1 MPRLSLLLG
10 RAVLLSL
17 GIVLFGVGSSS
28 SQADEPKKIV
38 LLHSYGRATAPY
50 DAFVTTFRAD
60 LLRALPEQ
68 AVLYDFSLE
77 IGRPG
82 FSRENEGP
90 IVQVLR
96 ARFAD
101 MKLDLVVSVG
111 TPATRFY
118 VRHREELFPGVPVL
132 EVADERTTSVATLK
146 RGDSVVGS
154 KVSGAQVVTGIL
166 DLLPETTTVA
176 VVVGSSP
183 GEQFWAT
190 ELRKDFA
197 PFENRVEFVWL
208 DNLPLSEV
216 RERVAALRPGAVVV
230 YVLFQVD
237 AAGIAYEQDYAIKEL
252 YSAASVPMFGFF
264 ESQIGQGMVGGPLLS
279 VKELGVIGAS
289 AAKRMLSGE
298 APKDAAVFLGPT
310 APQFDWRE
318 LQRWHINENLLP
330 PGSVLRFRPPS
341 MWEEYKFTAI
351 ASFAVLLFQ
360 AALITALVVQRVRR
374 QRAEHEAFSLSRRL
388 LTAHEDERRRLA
400 RELHDDVTQRLARL
414 AIDAARFEKI
424 GPRAQDG
431 APQSLHHGLV
441 RLSEDVHALSYRLHP
456 SILDDLGLAEAL
468 KAECEHVSRREPVR
482 VEVELDQV
490 PDGLPNDV
498 ALCIFRVVQEA
509 LRNIARHAK
518 ASIAIV
524 SLALKDGGLLL
535 AIRDNGVG
543 FDVDALQSR
552 HSLGRA
558 GMGERVRL
566 LGGTF
571 GIKSAFGQGT
581 TVSAWVPLK
590 VASS

>member
-1 MPRLSLLLG
+1 MFQLSLSLG

-28 SQADEPKKIV
+28 SEAAEPKKIL
-38 LLHSYGRATAPY
+38 LLHSYGQEGAPL
-50 DAFVTTFRAD
+50 DAFVNSFRTEM
-60 LLRALPEQ
+60 LRTWPEN
-68 AVLYDFSLE
+68 AALYDFSLE
-77 IGRPG
+77 TGRPDIG
-82 FSRENEGP
+82 ENEGA

-96 ARFAD
+96 ARFAA
-101 MKLDLVVSVG
+101 MRLDLVVMLG
-111 TPATRFY
+111 AQAARFY
-118 VRHREELFPGVPVL
+118 TRNREELFPAVPILVI
-132 EVADERTTSVATLK
+132 ADKRTAPVEALK
-146 RGDSVVGS
+146 RGDSVVGIKIS
-154 KVSGAQVVTGIL
+154 APQAVKGIL
-166 DLLPETTTVA
+166 ELLPETTTIA
-176 VVVGSSP
+176 MIFGSSS
-183 GEQFWAT
+183 GEQFWAE
-190 ELRKDFA
+190 ELRKDLA
-197 PFENRVEFVWL
+197 PFEGRVKFVWL
-208 DNLPLSEV
+208 DNLMLSEV
-216 RERVAALRPGAVVV
+216 REDVAALLPGAVALYVV
-230 YVLFQVD
+230 FQVD
-237 AAGIAYEQDYAIKEL
+237 AAGIPYNQEYAIREIH
-252 YSAASVPMFGFF
+252 AASKVPLFGLF
-264 ESQIGQGMVGGPLLS
+264 ENQVGQGMVGGALIS
-279 VKELGVIGAS
+279 GAEQAVV
-289 AAKRMLSGE
+289 AAGTASRVLRGE
-298 APKDAAVFLGPT
+298 APQEAAIFLGPT

-318 LQRWHINENLLP
+318 LQRWHIDENLLP
-330 PGSVLRFRPPS
+330 PGSVVRFRPPS

-351 ASFAVLLFQ
+351 ASFAVLLLQ
-360 AALITALVVQRVRR
+360 AALIIALVVQRARR
-374 QRAEHEAFSLSRRL
+374 QHAEREALSLSSRL

-414 AIDAARFEKI
+414 AIDAARFEKT

-482 VEVELDQV
+482 VEVELDQL
-490 PDGLPNDV
+490 PDGLPSDV

-518 ASIAIV
+518 ASVAIV
-524 SLALKDGGLLL
+524 SLAFKDGGLAL

-543 FDVDALQSR
+543 FDVDATQSR